1 MAKPLS
7 TTTWATDTNIASG
20 TETGTPTKVDPGA
33 GYRAQG
39 GVPGLAFIAPY
50 WNYVVNLLCQWMVY
64 LDGITTDSQ
73 FLGSLFAWTG
83 IHTFTPSTAATDGL
97 TATGN
102 TTGAGLRGLGGST
115 GAGVRGTGGTL
126 GGNGG
131 NFYATASGADGVQC
145 SGVGAGH
152 GCKGF
157 GGTTGAG
164 HIGTGGSTSGVLG
177 LGTGAAAP
185 TMTKEGVYGVG
196 GTSAPGVKGEGGAF
210 AAGGEFSGVDG
221 VVGESTGAGAG
232 GRFLGPVAYNAGD
245 HALEVEARNI
255 NTPHIQLVTGIN
267 ANPAGAAHGSI
278 WLTTTADGM
287 YFQVGLNVYSFEA
300 AGLYRNGVL
309 IA

>member
-1 MAKPLS
+1 
-7 TTTWATDTNIASG
+7 
-20 TETGTPTKVDPGA
+20 
-33 GYRAQG
+33 
-39 GVPGLAFIAPY
+39 
-50 WNYVVNLLCQWMVY
+50 
-64 LDGITTDSQ
+64 
-73 FLGSLFAWTG
+73 
-83 IHTFTPSTAATDGL
+83 
-97 TATGN
+97 
-102 TTGAGLRGLGGST
+102 
-115 GAGVRGTGGTL
+115 
-126 GGNGG
+126 
-131 NFYATASGADGVQC
+131 
-145 SGVGAGH
+145 
-152 GCKGF
+152 
-157 GGTTGAG
+157 
-164 HIGTGGSTSGVLG
+164 
-177 LGTGAAAP
+177 
-185 TMTKEGVYGVG
+185 MTKEGVYGVG